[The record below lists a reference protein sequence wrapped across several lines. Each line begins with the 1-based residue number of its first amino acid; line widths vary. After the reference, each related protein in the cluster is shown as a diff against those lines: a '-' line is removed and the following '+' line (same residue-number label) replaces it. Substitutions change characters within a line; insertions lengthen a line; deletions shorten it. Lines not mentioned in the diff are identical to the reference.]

1 MYFIVG
7 QSWFYIDDFG
17 VSLVTFDVQAVSVR
31 TSRVS
36 KYRVITYT
44 YFSGE
49 HVYVLLR

>member
-1 MYFIVG
+1 MYYIVG

-31 TSRVS
+31 TSRVN
-36 KYRVITYT
+36 TYT

-49 HVYVLLR
+49 YVYVLLR